1 MAAVICFCC
10 CGGCCFVCDALLQ
23 CLHLPPCPTPRWEW
37 VADDLTDFGM
47 RGAMYTVNDE
57 SVTKPPKFF
66 TNKDI
71 QVAVTRIA
79 LMLGVCLPYHV
90 APPLVL

>member
-1 MAAVICFCC
+1 
-10 CGGCCFVCDALLQ
+10 
-23 CLHLPPCPTPRWEW
+23 

-79 LMLGVCLPYHV
+79 LILGVCWPYYV
-90 APPLVL
+90 APPLVLSDSQAHALCLCQVWLLS